1 MFFKYYCCKLID
13 TIWQKEQNFV
23 LRIDGNFRVDEVV
36 SKEANKQLWPLYTCS
51 LLADLCFFSV
61 VWHHTYQK
69 ADQKRHFV
77 LMLVMGREKRTACF
91 LREVK
96 YCLSHLHNHSF
107 SLQNWAKFVSLLQ
120 TQKKYS
126 KEAEVLWKLL
136 NEETLIERLFCP
148 K

>member
-1 MFFKYYCCKLID
+1 MAKGTKFCSSNRQKFSSSWGCFKRSQQ
-13 TIWQKEQNFV
+13 TI
-23 LRIDGNFRVDEVV
+23 L
-36 SKEANKQLWPLYTCS
+36 AALH
-51 LLADLCFFSV
+51 LLSFGGFMFFSV
-61 VWHHTYQK
+61 DWHHTYQK

-77 LMLVMGREKRTACF
+77 LILVMGREERTTCF
-91 LREVK
+91 LREVN
-96 YCLSHLHNHSF
+96 YCFSHLHNHSF
-107 SLQNWAKFVSLLQ
+107 LLQNWAKFVSLLQ